1 MRPTVSSTSSDSPA
15 GLQLPCS
22 RSAPRTVVARP
33 RAPGA
38 PPPAARRPPSAPAPS
53 ALREGAASR
62 PRAQGGGLRTARARF
77 LGQLQPGKGGQLTA
91 PLQGWGRKDPHHRP
105 AQRQWGDRRRVV
117 LVTGVRCVKLLKV
130 CRIWGGGGAFVH
142 LHRFVRPRKR
152 QDSATPSPKYKAM
165 GQLIPRLLEG
175 TEGKRSTDDLRAGVP
190 RGVPGPRP
198 HSYSVMRLASSVQA
212 AVELAE
218 NTR

>member
-130 CRIWGGGGAFVH
+130 CRIWGGGAPSFTSIG
-142 LHRFVRPRKR
+142 LSGPEKGRILRP
-152 QDSATPSPKYKAM
+152 
-165 GQLIPRLLEG
+165 PRL
-175 TEGKRSTDDLRAGVP
+175 STRRWANSSLGYWRAR
-190 RGVPGPRP
+190 RGRGARTTSGPG
-198 HSYSVMRLASSVQA
+198 SLGASLAPA
-212 AVELAE
+212 PTL
-218 NTR
+218 TR